1 MKLACMIRKPV
12 GAMSWCRRGVLPV
25 SGNTERLRLHRMAR
39 WHSWPCAAAACLWAC
54 LLVVPAAAT
63 PIGINTP
70 AGLNPGDR
78 FRIAF
83 VTGTTTTDI
92 SSTDITSYNLFVN
105 TAAGGATYNGSAVTF
120 YAIGSTATVNAY
132 DNIHSTTMNDP
143 VYLAGG
149 ALVAPSITGAN
160 GLWSGALVNRIATDI
175 DGTVVSP
182 DGDGNDRRVFT
193 GTLVDGTASSK
204 PLGYLDP
211 GVPPIVPAQFQT
223 SLGQATGYTDAAW
236 IDVGGYGTVFFSQSL
251 YGISE
256 TLTVAS
262 PSSVPEIDPAGMG
275 SVLALV
281 TGALG
286 LLEQRRRKQAAAAVT
301 AAETA

>member
-1 MKLACMIRKPV
+1 MKRSTVSFARISRVVFSVGVAAVIGALAVPT
-12 GAMSWCRRGVLPV
+12 AAAPV
-25 SGNTERLRLHRMAR
+25 S
-39 WHSWPCAAAACLWAC
+39 
-54 LLVVPAAAT
+54 
-63 PIGINTP
+63 INTP

-83 VTGTTTTDI
+83 VTRTTTTG
-92 SSTDITSYNLFVN
+92 SSSDITSYNLFVN

-132 DNIHSTTMNDP
+132 DNIRSTTMNDP

-182 DGDGNDRRVFT
+182 DGGGNRTVYT
-193 GTLVDGTASSK
+193 GSLVDGTASSE
-204 PLGYLDP
+204 PLGFFIPDN
-211 GVPPIVPAQFQT
+211 PPFFLT
-223 SLGQATGYTDAAW
+223 STGQATGGTDAAW
-236 IDVGGYGTVFFSQSL
+236 IRDGGGSTADFSRSL

-256 TLTVAS
+256 TLTVA
-262 PSSVPEIDPAGMG
+262 PVPEPSAYAMALAG
-275 SVLALV
+275 LACGGYSLF
-281 TGALG
+281 
-286 LLEQRRRKQAAAAVT
+286 RRRKRA
-301 AAETA
+301 

>member
-1 MKLACMIRKPV
+1 MFRVVFSVGVAALIGSLAVP
-12 GAMSWCRRGVLPV
+12 
-25 SGNTERLRLHRMAR
+25 T
-39 WHSWPCAAAACLWAC
+39 AASTIYL
-54 LLVVPAAAT
+54 
-63 PIGINTP
+63 NTP
-70 AGLNPGDR
+70 TGLNPGDR

-83 VTGTTTTDI
+83 VTGTTTADI

-105 TAAGGATYNGSAVTF
+105 TAAGGATYNGSAVNF

-160 GLWSGALVNRIATDI
+160 GLWSGVLVNRIATDI

-182 DGDGNDRRVFT
+182 DGDGNDRFVFT
-193 GTLVDGTASSK
+193 GTLVDGTASSE
-204 PLGYLDP
+204 PLGHYQPAFYYTP
-211 GVPPIVPAQFQT
+211 GGFVA

-236 IDVGGYGTVFFSQSL
+236 IDSGSSNSPGFPFSL

-286 LLEQRRRKQAAAAVT
+286 LLERRRLNGRLAA
-301 AAETA
+301 

>member
-1 MKLACMIRKPV
+1 M
-12 GAMSWCRRGVLPV
+12 
-25 SGNTERLRLHRMAR
+25 
-39 WHSWPCAAAACLWAC
+39 AACLWAC

-63 PIGINTP
+63 PISINTP
-70 AGLNPGDR
+70 AGLNPGDH
-78 FRIAF
+78 FRIGF
-83 VTGTTTTDI
+83 VTGTTTSDI
-92 SSTDITSYNLFVN
+92 SSTDIASYNLFVN

-182 DGDGNDRRVFT
+182 DAQGGDRRVFT
-193 GTLVDGTASSK
+193 GTLVDGTVSST
-204 PLGYLDP
+204 PLGSYQTGFFGAP
-211 GVPPIVPAQFQT
+211 GYFKA
-223 SLGQATGYTDAAW
+223 SNGQATGYTDAAW
-236 IDVGGYGTVFFSQSL
+236 ISTGGYANQFAPSSL

-256 TLTVAS
+256 TLTVAAE
-262 PSSVPEIDPAGMG
+262 PDTGATAVPEIDPNILG

-281 TGALG
+281 LGSLG
-286 LLEQRRRKQAAAAVT
+286 LLERRRLKAA
-301 AAETA
+301 

>member
-1 MKLACMIRKPV
+1 MKRSTVSFARISRVVFSVGLAAVI
-12 GAMSWCRRGVLPV
+12 GAL
-25 SGNTERLRLHRMAR
+25 A
-39 WHSWPCAAAACLWAC
+39 
-54 LLVVPAAAT
+54 VPTAAT
-63 PIGINTP
+63 PISINTP

-83 VTGTTTTDI
+83 VTRATTTG
-92 SSTDITSYNLFVN
+92 SSSNIASYNLFVN

-132 DNIHSTTMNDP
+132 DNIRSTTMNDP

-182 DGDGNDRRVFT
+182 NGNGNDVYVYT
-193 GTLVDGTASSK
+193 GSLVDGTASSE
-204 PLGYLDP
+204 PLGYLLP
-211 GVPPIVPAQFQT
+211 GAPPFFLT
-223 SLGQATGYTDAAW
+223 STGKATGGTDAAW
-236 IDVGGYGTVFFSQSL
+236 IRDGGGSNADFSRSL

-256 TLTVAS
+256 TLTVA
-262 PSSVPEIDPAGMG
+262 PVPEPSTYVMALAG
-275 SVLALV
+275 LACGGYSLF
-281 TGALG
+281 
-286 LLEQRRRKQAAAAVT
+286 RRRQRA
-301 AAETA
+301 

>member
-1 MKLACMIRKPV
+1 MTRSTVSFVRMLRVVLSVGVAALIGSLAVP
-12 GAMSWCRRGVLPV
+12 
-25 SGNTERLRLHRMAR
+25 T
-39 WHSWPCAAAACLWAC
+39 AASTISL
-54 LLVVPAAAT
+54 
-63 PIGINTP
+63 NTP
-70 AGLNPGDR
+70 TGLNPGDR

-83 VTGTTTTDI
+83 VTGATTTDI

-105 TAAGGATYNGSAVTF
+105 TAAGGATYNGSALTF

-182 DGDGNDRRVFT
+182 DGDGNNRRVFT
-193 GTLVDGTASSK
+193 GTLVDGTVSSK
-204 PLGYLDP
+204 PLGNYQP
-211 GVPPIVPAQFQT
+211 GGGMGGPGRFVASI
-223 SLGQATGYTDAAW
+223 GQATGSTDAAW
-236 IDVGGYGTVFFSQSL
+236 IGVGDYAYASVESSI

-256 TLTVAS
+256 TLTVASPSAS

-286 LLEQRRRKQAAAAVT
+286 LLERRRLRGRLAA
-301 AAETA
+301 

>member
-1 MKLACMIRKPV
+1 MKRSTVSFARISRAVFSVGVAVLIGALAVPT
-12 GAMSWCRRGVLPV
+12 AAAPV
-25 SGNTERLRLHRMAR
+25 S
-39 WHSWPCAAAACLWAC
+39 
-54 LLVVPAAAT
+54 
-63 PIGINTP
+63 INTP

-83 VTGTTTTDI
+83 VTGATTTG
-92 SSTDITSYNLFVN
+92 SSSDITSYNLFVN

-132 DNIHSTTMNDP
+132 DNIRSTTMNDP

-182 DGDGNDRRVFT
+182 DGNGNVRFVFT
-193 GTLVDGTASSK
+193 GTLVDGTASSE
-204 PLGYLDP
+204 PLGYFFP
-211 GVPPIVPAQFQT
+211 GAPPFVPGGFET
-223 SLGQATGYTDAAW
+223 SIGQATGGTDAAW
-236 IDVGGYGTVFFSQSL
+236 IRDGDGSAASFSRSL

-262 PSSVPEIDPAGMG
+262 VPEPSTCVSLLAG
-275 SVLALV
+275 LACGGYLRV
-281 TGALG
+281 
-286 LLEQRRRKQAAAAVT
+286 RRRKQA
-301 AAETA
+301 

>member
-1 MKLACMIRKPV
+1 MKIACMIRKPV
-12 GAMSWCRRGVLPV
+12 GALSWFRHGVVPV
-25 SGNTERLRLHRMAR
+25 PGTTERLPLRRTSR
-39 WHSWPCAAAACLWAC
+39 WISGPCAVAACLWAC

-63 PIGINTP
+63 PISINTP
-70 AGLNPGDR
+70 AGLNPGDH
-78 FRIAF
+78 FRIGF

-92 SSTDITSYNLFVN
+92 SSSDIASYNLFVN

-182 DGDGNDRRVFT
+182 DAQGGDRRVFT
-193 GTLVDGTASSK
+193 GTLVDGTVSST
-204 PLGYLDP
+204 PLGSYQSGFFGAP
-211 GVPPIVPAQFQT
+211 GYFKA
-223 SLGQATGYTDAAW
+223 SNGQATGYTDAAW
-236 IDVGGYGTVFFSQSL
+236 ISTGGYANQFAPSSL

-256 TLTVAS
+256 TLTVAAV
-262 PSSVPEIDPAGMG
+262 PDTGATAVPEIDPNSLG

-281 TGALG
+281 LGSLG
-286 LLEQRRRKQAAAAVT
+286 LLERRRLKVMLAA
-301 AAETA
+301 

>member
-1 MKLACMIRKPV
+1 MFRLVFSVGVAALIGSLAVP
-12 GAMSWCRRGVLPV
+12 
-25 SGNTERLRLHRMAR
+25 T
-39 WHSWPCAAAACLWAC
+39 AASTISL
-54 LLVVPAAAT
+54 
-63 PIGINTP
+63 NTP
-70 AGLNPGDR
+70 TGLNPGDR

-83 VTGTTTTDI
+83 VTGATTTG
-92 SSTDITSYNLFVN
+92 SSSDITSYNLFVN

-182 DGDGNDRRVFT
+182 DGGGNDTRVFT
-193 GTLVDGTASSK
+193 GTRVDGTASST
-204 PLGYLDP
+204 PLGYYQP
-211 GVPPIVPAQFQT
+211 GSFLTPGGFVA

-236 IDVGGYGTVFFSQSL
+236 IRNGSGSNANLSRSL

-286 LLEQRRRKQAAAAVT
+286 LLERRRRR
-301 AAETA
+301 

>member
-12 GAMSWCRRGVLPV
+12 SAMSWCRRGVLPV
-25 SGNTERLRLHRMAR
+25 SGNTESLRLHRMSR

-54 LLVVPAAAT
+54 LLVVPTAAT
-63 PIGINTP
+63 PISINTP
-70 AGLNPGDR
+70 AGLAPGDR

-83 VTGTTTTDI
+83 VTGTTTAGI
-92 SSTDITSYNLFVN
+92 SSSDIASYNLFVN

-120 YAIGSTATVNAY
+120 YAIGSTATVNAF
-132 DNIHSTTMNDP
+132 DNIRSTTMNDP

-182 DGDGNDRRVFT
+182 NGNGNDRYVYT
-193 GTLVDGTASSK
+193 GTRVNGTASSK

-211 GVPPIVPAQFQT
+211 GDPPDDPAFFAA
-223 SLGQATGYTDAAW
+223 SIGQATGSTDAAW
-236 IDVGGYGTVFFSQSL
+236 IANGGYSQAKFSQSL

-256 TLTVAS
+256 TLTVA
-262 PSSVPEIDPAGMG
+262 PVPEPSTYAMALAG
-275 SVLALV
+275 LAC
-281 TGALG
+281 GG
-286 LLEQRRRKQAAAAVT
+286 YSMFRRRKRA
-301 AAETA
+301 

>member
-1 MKLACMIRKPV
+1 
-12 GAMSWCRRGVLPV
+12 
-25 SGNTERLRLHRMAR
+25 
-39 WHSWPCAAAACLWAC
+39 
-54 LLVVPAAAT
+54 LLVVPTAAST
-63 PIGINTP
+63 ISLNTP
-70 AGLNPGDR
+70 TGLNPGDR

-83 VTGTTTTDI
+83 VTGTTTTAI
-92 SSTDITSYNLFVN
+92 SSSDITSYNLFVN

-182 DGDGNDRRVFT
+182 DGSGNDAYVYT
-193 GTLVDGTASSK
+193 GTLVDGTASSE
-204 PLGYLDP
+204 PLGYFDP
-211 GVPPIVPAQFQT
+211 GDPDVERPAEFRA
-223 SLGQATGYTDAAW
+223 SVGATTGGTDAAW
-236 IDVGGYGTVFFSQSL
+236 IRDGGSSPADFSRSL

-286 LLEQRRRKQAAAAVT
+286 LLEQRRRKRAAAAVT
-301 AAETA
+301 AAGAA